1 LAIHDALIV
10 QLTTRRSLDKSHRN
24 DLLCKS
30 AAMRPI
36 LVVDDDLDILETLK
50 RLLGDSGYSVICAAS
65 VQEAL
70 SELDRVTPCLIL
82 LDLMMPERN
91 GWDFRVEQ
99 QRRFEL
105 SSIPVVVMTASATAP
120 SSIFAS
126 AFLRKP
132 LDLAELRSTI
142 DRLCKPADAEAAK
155 QSRSSR
161 DLRGRS

>member
-1 LAIHDALIV
+1 MTCLGPNPV
-10 QLTTRRSLDKSHRN
+10 TK
-24 DLLCKS
+24 
-30 AAMRPI
+30 PI

-50 RLLGDSGYSVICAAS
+50 RLLGDSGYSVICASS

-70 SELDRVTPCLIL
+70 TELDRVTPCLIL

-105 SSIPVVVMTASATAP
+105 ANIPVVVMTASATAP

-132 LDLAELRSTI
+132 LDLQELRDTI
-142 DRLCKPADAEAAK
+142 DRLCKSSEGESAK
-155 QSRSSR
+155 QSRAWL
-161 DLRGRS
+161 DARGRS

>member
-1 LAIHDALIV
+1 
-10 QLTTRRSLDKSHRN
+10 
-24 DLLCKS
+24 
-30 AAMRPI
+30 MRPI

-105 SSIPVVVMTASATAP
+105 SNIPVVVMTASATAP

-132 LDLAELRSTI
+132 LDLAELRNTI
-142 DRLCKPADAEAAK
+142 DRLCKPAEAEAAK
-155 QSRSSR
+155 QARGAAN
-161 DLRGRS
+161 LRGRT